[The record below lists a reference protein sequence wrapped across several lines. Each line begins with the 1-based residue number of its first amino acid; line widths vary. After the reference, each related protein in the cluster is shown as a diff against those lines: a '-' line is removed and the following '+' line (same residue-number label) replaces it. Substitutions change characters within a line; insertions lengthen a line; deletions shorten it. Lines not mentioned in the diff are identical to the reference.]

1 MDASRIDL
9 SIVIVTWNAKDYT
22 LQCLK
27 SLQQQDSKL
36 STETIVVD
44 NASSD
49 GTPDA
54 VKREFSQVRLVEN
67 DSNLGFA
74 KANNIGIRLSKGKY
88 ICLINSDVIVPPE
101 CLLRMHAYMEQNR
114 EVGVLSPRMRGRN
127 GQVDRSYM
135 RFPTVWNCLCH
146 SLALDSLFKGSKA
159 FGGTM
164 MTDFKNEHTAEVD
177 VLNGWFLMV
186 RREALEKVGLLDE
199 RFFIYSEDVD
209 WSSRFHRAGW
219 KRVYFAGA
227 EALHYGG
234 ASSANAPTQFYIEM
248 QRANIQFWEKH
259 HGRIG
264 TLAYLLMVW
273 LREVVRVLGH
283 GALYCFKGSARHDAG
298 FKVRRSLACLWWLS
312 RSRSGGASVR

>member
-1 MDASRIDL
+1 MDTSSIDL
-9 SIVIVTWNAKDYT
+9 SIIIVTWNVKDYT

-27 SLQQQDSKL
+27 SLQQQDGAL
-36 STETIVVD
+36 SMETIVVD

-49 GTPDA
+49 GTPAA
-54 VKREFSQVRLVEN
+54 VRWEFSQVRLVEN

-74 KANNIGIRLSKGKY
+74 KANNIGIRLSKGRY
-88 ICLINSDVIVPPE
+88 ICLINPDVTVPPE
-101 CLLRMHAYMEQNR
+101 CLPRMHAYMEQNR

-146 SLALDSLFKGSKA
+146 CLAWDSLFKGLKA

-164 MTDFKNEHTAEVD
+164 MTDFKNDHTAEVD

-186 RREALEKVGLLDE
+186 RREAMDEVGLLDE
-199 RFFIYSEDVD
+199 RFFMYGEDMD
-209 WSSRFHRAGW
+209 WSYRFHQTGW

-227 EALHYGG
+227 GALHLCGG
-234 ASSANAPTQFYIEM
+234 ASANAPTCFYIEK
-248 QRANIQFWEKH
+248 QRANIQFWRKH

-264 TLAYLLMVW
+264 AFAYLLMVW
-273 LREVVRVLGH
+273 LYQVVRVLSH
-283 GALYCFKGSARHDAG
+283 GALYCFKGSAYHDAG
-298 FKVRRSLACLWWLS
+298 FKVRRSLACLSWLS
-312 RSRSGGASVR
+312 RSRSGGA